1 MKIDKHTNCPQNMYK
16 VHLSPIIIDQ
26 EEYDDLIRIG
36 THAWFSDRA
45 ESKESLFIDAVTSI
59 RELKT
64 KRSRPA
70 K

>member
-45 ESKESLFIDAVTSI
+45 ESKESLFIDFI
-59 RELKT
+59 KELKT